1 MARVMIVD
9 DSKVVRHYLSQM
21 VELADHTAIQVES
34 GEKTLELLET
44 RAKSEP
50 TLLPD
55 LIFMDVLMSPGMS
68 GIETT
73 SKIKA
78 SAIPAVAEIPV
89 VFLTGIG

>member
-34 GEKTLELLET
+34 GEKALELLEV

-50 TLLPD
+50 ALLRI
-55 LIFMDVLMSPGMS
+55 LFLWMS
-68 GIETT
+68 
-73 SKIKA
+73 
-78 SAIPAVAEIPV
+78 
-89 VFLTGIG
+89 